1 MFICVM
7 VYVYL
12 CNDVYLFIGVCFLF
26 VCTMYESILEADF
39 VVEDP
44 NTFEDHWTL
53 LFKASGF
60 SLCISYCTQIM
71 HTIIFTFGYVHK
83 FDGFLPK

>member
-12 CNDVYLFIGVCFLF
+12 CNGVCLFIGVCFLF
-26 VCTMYESILEADF
+26 VCTMCESILEADF

-44 NTFEDHWTL
+44 NTFED
-53 LFKASGF
+53 
-60 SLCISYCTQIM
+60 
-71 HTIIFTFGYVHK
+71 
-83 FDGFLPK
+83 DP